1 MKNWKRLTALGLSA
15 MMLASL
21 AGCSTTTSK
30 TDPESGKNQA
40 AENTGG
46 SGKESL
52 EGAHVFMFK
61 STGNSFGD
69 LMYEGFE
76 EYLSG
81 KGQKTVYK
89 SPAETTVAAQVQM
102 LDELITQKVAS
113 ITISTNGDAGYDE
126 VFKKAK
132 QDILVCQP
140 VSILAWFQQEKPEI
154 LSKVQ
159 YIFSVK
165 DYIRFRLTQ
174 EACAEYTDFSGGNL
188 INLNTKSYDKEL
200 LECFGIGT
208 LYDKFPPLKESA
220 DICGYITKEA
230 ADLTGLIEG
239 TPVAAGMFD
248 VNACGIA
255 SGLDREEK
263 LCMIAGTWSINEF
276 ICKHPIING
285 TVSLNSM
292 FCIPG
297 YYLVEESSPTS
308 AGNMEWFIRN
318 LMSYEKTDAQQSGR
332 SIYDI
337 TNKWVEQIEP
347 ENNQLI
353 FLPFLNGSN
362 VAPLAKGSF
371 VGLTAYHGKE
381 HMLRAV
387 YEGVVFSHYT
397 HVRKLL
403 LNREKPKA
411 VQLSGGAANSD
422 VWVQIFADVLQIPVE
437 VMEDKE
443 LGAMGAA
450 ITAGIAAG
458 VYQDYGEA
466 IKRTVRIKKT
476 VYPRSEYAEIYEQK
490 YRQYQK
496 VIEALDSVWDE
507 FRN

>member
-1 MKNWKRLTALGLSA
+1 MRYFMGIDNGGTFSKAALFDENG
-15 MMLASL
+15 
-21 AGCSTTTSK
+21 
-30 TDPESGKNQA
+30 NQIA
-40 AENTGG
+40 
-46 SGKESL
+46 
-52 EGAHVFMFK
+52 
-61 STGNSFGD
+61 
-69 LMYEGFE
+69 
-76 EYLSG
+76 
-81 KGQKTVYK
+81 
-89 SPAETTVAAQVQM
+89 
-102 LDELITQKVAS
+102 VAS
-113 ITISTNGDAGYDE
+113 IFVPVITPKSGYTERDMETLWQANVQVIREVVIRSKVSADKIAGVSFSGHGKGLYMVDKAGKPVYNGILSTDTRAWKF
-126 VFKKAK
+126 VKKWEK
-132 QDILVCQP
+132 DGTKEKVYEKTFQDILVCQP

-318 LMSYEKTDAQQSGR
+318 LMSYEKTDAQQSL
-332 SIYDI
+332 S
-337 TNKWVEQIEP
+337 
-347 ENNQLI
+347 LI
-353 FLPFLNGSN
+353 
-362 VAPLAKGSF
+362 
-371 VGLTAYHGKE
+371 H
-381 HMLRAV
+381 
-387 YEGVVFSHYT
+387 
-397 HVRKLL
+397 
-403 LNREKPKA
+403 
-411 VQLSGGAANSD
+411 
-422 VWVQIFADVLQIPVE
+422 I
-437 VMEDKE
+437 
-443 LGAMGAA
+443 
-450 ITAGIAAG
+450 
-458 VYQDYGEA
+458 
-466 IKRTVRIKKT
+466 
-476 VYPRSEYAEIYEQK
+476 
-490 YRQYQK
+490 
-496 VIEALDSVWDE
+496 
-507 FRN
+507 

>member
-1 MKNWKRLTALGLSA
+1 MN
-15 MMLASL
+15 
-21 AGCSTTTSK
+21 
-30 TDPESGKNQA
+30 
-40 AENTGG
+40 
-46 SGKESL
+46 
-52 EGAHVFMFK
+52 
-61 STGNSFGD
+61 
-69 LMYEGFE
+69 
-76 EYLSG
+76 
-81 KGQKTVYK
+81 
-89 SPAETTVAAQVQM
+89 
-102 LDELITQKVAS
+102 
-113 ITISTNGDAGYDE
+113 
-126 VFKKAK
+126 
-132 QDILVCQP
+132 
-140 VSILAWFQQEKPEI
+140 
-154 LSKVQ
+154 
-159 YIFSVK
+159 
-165 DYIRFRLTQ
+165 
-174 EACAEYTDFSGGNL
+174 
-188 INLNTKSYDKEL
+188 
-200 LECFGIGT
+200 
-208 LYDKFPPLKESA
+208 
-220 DICGYITKEA
+220 
-230 ADLTGLIEG
+230 
-239 TPVAAGMFD
+239 
-248 VNACGIA
+248 
-255 SGLDREEK
+255 
-263 LCMIAGTWSINEF
+263 
-276 ICKHPIING
+276 CKHPIING